1 MLQSLKVLLRGVKL
15 FEEVFLSIGDIPSY
29 AYIRGGPQ
37 FQTPVPREWFTE
49 PRPDTGRICC
59 ATYRLMTELQRLLL
73 AYDRHRAAA
82 RPCALATVVEVLGS
96 AYRRPGARMLVT
108 ADGELT
114 GAISGG
120 CLEGDARQRARQA
133 ICRGQPALVT
143 YDTRDEDDP
152 RHGLGPGCQ
161 GVVRI
166 LLEPLDFAAADN
178 PVELLRDFAHHPE
191 PAVLATVFETDAAGL
206 KAAVGQRVLLSATGA
221 LRGTPL
227 LAGPLAEAARAT
239 LAQGKSQVLDIE
251 TGAGPV
257 RALLEVL
264 APPLRLV
271 VYGAGNDAQP
281 LVHLA
286 AALGWHVTVLDGRPN
301 LATSARFPEAA
312 AVRIVPVRELE
323 KLVPDAGAYHVLLSH
338 NYAYDLA
345 ALQTLLPAATPYIGL
360 LGPRAKADRLLQEL
374 ELSASEA
381 ADVLQN
387 RLHSPIGL
395 DLGSETPEEIAL
407 AIVAEI
413 QARRHQRNGRP
424 LRERAGT
431 ERALS
436 VAGL

>member
-1 MLQSLKVLLRGVKL
+1 
-15 FEEVFLSIGDIPSY
+15 
-29 AYIRGGPQ
+29 
-37 FQTPVPREWFTE
+37 
-49 PRPDTGRICC
+49 
-59 ATYRLMTELQRLLL
+59 MTELQRLIL

-96 AYRRPGARMLVT
+96 AYRRPGARMLIT
-108 ADGELT
+108 EDGELT

-133 ICRGQPALVT
+133 IFRGQPTLVT

-166 LLEPLDFAAADN
+166 LLEPLDFAAPDN
-178 PVELLRDFAHHPE
+178 PVELLRGFAQHPE
-191 PAVLATVFETDAAGL
+191 PAVLATVFETDASGL

-221 LRGTPL
+221 LRSTPL
-227 LAGPLAEAARAT
+227 LAAPLAEAARAT
-239 LAQGKSQVLDIE
+239 LAQGLSQVLDVE
-251 TGAGPV
+251 TDAGPV

-264 APPLRLV
+264 VPPLRLV

-286 AALGWHVTVLDGRPN
+286 ASLGWHITIMDGRPN
-301 LATSARFPEAA
+301 LATAVRFPEAA
-312 AVRIVPVRELE
+312 EVRIVPVR
-323 KLVPDAGAYHVLLSH
+323 KLKTQVPDADAYHVLLSH

-345 ALQTLLPAATPYIGL
+345 ALQTLLPTAAPYIGL
-360 LGPRAKADRLLQEL
+360 LGPRAKASRLLSEEL
-374 ELSASEA
+374 ELTESEMA
-381 ADVLQN
+381 EVLQN

-395 DLGSETPEEIAL
+395 ALGGETPEEIAL

-413 QARRHQRNGRP
+413 QAVKNKRQPQH
-424 LRERAGT
+424 LRDTKAAIHADSPKTGSQAT
-431 ERALS
+431 GA
-436 VAGL
+436 VA

>member
-1 MLQSLKVLLRGVKL
+1 
-15 FEEVFLSIGDIPSY
+15 
-29 AYIRGGPQ
+29 
-37 FQTPVPREWFTE
+37 
-49 PRPDTGRICC
+49 
-59 ATYRLMTELQRLLL
+59 MTELQRLLL
-73 AYDRHRAAA
+73 AYDRHRAQA

-108 ADGELT
+108 EDGELT

-133 ICRGQPALVT
+133 IFRGQPTLVT

-166 LLEPLDFAAADN
+166 LLEPLDFAAPDN
-178 PVELLRDFAHHPE
+178 PVELLRGFAQHPE
-191 PAVLATVFETDAAGL
+191 PAVLATVFETDASGL

-221 LRGTPL
+221 LRSTPL
-227 LAGPLAEAARAT
+227 LAAPLAEAARAT
-239 LAQGKSQVLDIE
+239 LAQGLSQVLDVE
-251 TGAGPV
+251 TDAGPV

-264 APPLRLV
+264 VPPLRLV

-286 AALGWHVTVLDGRPN
+286 ASLGWHITIMDGRPN
-301 LATSARFPEAA
+301 LATAVRFPEAA
-312 AVRIVPVRELE
+312 EVRIVPVR
-323 KLVPDAGAYHVLLSH
+323 KLKTQVPDADAYHVLLSH

-345 ALQTLLPAATPYIGL
+345 ALQTLLPTAAPYIGL
-360 LGPRAKADRLLQEL
+360 LGPRAKASRLLSKEL
-374 ELSASEA
+374 ELTESEMA
-381 ADVLQN
+381 EVLQN

-395 DLGSETPEEIAL
+395 ALGGETPEEIAL

-413 QARRHQRNGRP
+413 QAVKNKRQPQH
-424 LRERAGT
+424 LRDTKAAIHADSPKTGSQAT
-431 ERALS
+431 GA
-436 VAGL
+436 VA

>member
-1 MLQSLKVLLRGVKL
+1 
-15 FEEVFLSIGDIPSY
+15 
-29 AYIRGGPQ
+29 
-37 FQTPVPREWFTE
+37 
-49 PRPDTGRICC
+49 
-59 ATYRLMTELQRLLL
+59 MTELQRLFL
-73 AYDRHRAAA
+73 AYDQHRAAQ

-108 ADGELT
+108 EDGELT

-120 CLEGDARQRARQA
+120 CLEGDARQRARRA
-133 ICRGQPALVT
+133 IFRGEPTLVT

-166 LLEPLDFAAADN
+166 LLEPLNFADGHN
-178 PVELLRDFAHHPE
+178 PLELLRGFAQHPA
-191 PAVLATVFETDAAGL
+191 PAVLATVFAADTTGPT
-206 KAAVGQRVLLSATGA
+206 AAVGQRLLLPAAGA
-221 LRGTPL
+221 RRGTPL
-227 LAGPLAEAARAT
+227 LAAPLAEAARAT
-239 LAQGKSQVLDIE
+239 LAHGQSQVLDVE
-251 TGAGPV
+251 TDGGPV

-264 APPLRLV
+264 KPPLRLV

-286 AALGWHVTVLDGRPN
+286 GSLGWHITVVDGRPN
-301 LATSARFPEAA
+301 LATALRFPEAA
-312 AVRIVPVRELE
+312 EVRVVPVRALE
-323 KLVPDAGAYHVLLSH
+323 TQAPDPGAYHVLLSH

-345 ALQTLLPAATPYIGL
+345 ALQSLLPSPAPYIGL
-360 LGPRAKADRLLQEL
+360 LGPRLKAARLLDEL
-374 ELSASEA
+374 GLGEA
-381 ADVLQN
+381 ERAQLLRE

-413 QARRHQRNGRP
+413 QAQRSGRQGRP

-431 ERALS
+431 VHVPATDY
-436 VAGL
+436 AGAASAS

>member
-1 MLQSLKVLLRGVKL
+1 
-15 FEEVFLSIGDIPSY
+15 
-29 AYIRGGPQ
+29 
-37 FQTPVPREWFTE
+37 
-49 PRPDTGRICC
+49 
-59 ATYRLMTELQRLLL
+59 MTELQRLLL
-73 AYDRHRAAA
+73 AYDQHHADA

-108 ADGELT
+108 DDGQLT

-120 CLEGDARQRARQA
+120 CLEGDARQRARQT
-133 ICRGQPALVT
+133 IFRGQPALVT

-166 LLEPLDFAAADN
+166 LLEPLDFAAPDN
-178 PVELLRDFAHHPE
+178 PVELLRGFARHPE

-206 KAAVGQRVLLSATGA
+206 RAAVGQRVLLSTTGP
-221 LRGTPL
+221 LRGAPL

-239 LAQGKSQVLDIE
+239 LAQGLSQVLDIE
-251 TGAGPV
+251 TDAGPV

-264 APPLRLV
+264 VPPLRLV

-286 AALGWHVTVLDGRPN
+286 ASLGWHVTVLDGRPH
-301 LATSARFPEAA
+301 LATAARFPEAA
-312 AVRIVPVRELE
+312 EVRVVPVAEIAAE
-323 KLVPDAGAYHVLLSH
+323 TVAPGAFAVLLSH

-345 ALQTLLPAATPYIGL
+345 ALSLHLAAPTPYIGL
-360 LGPRAKADRLLQEL
+360 LGPRLKAARLLDELQLTEDEQQEL
-374 ELSASEA
+374 LRI
-381 ADVLQN
+381 

-413 QARRHQRNGRP
+413 QATQRRRNGRP
-424 LRERAGT
+424 LREKAGT
-431 ERALS
+431 VHAPAES
-436 VAGL
+436 T

>member
-1 MLQSLKVLLRGVKL
+1 
-15 FEEVFLSIGDIPSY
+15 
-29 AYIRGGPQ
+29 
-37 FQTPVPREWFTE
+37 
-49 PRPDTGRICC
+49 
-59 ATYRLMTELQRLLL
+59 MTELQRLIL

-108 ADGELT
+108 EDGELT

-133 ICRGQPALVT
+133 IFRGQPALVT

-166 LLEPLDFAAADN
+166 LLEPLDFAAPDN
-178 PVELLRDFAHHPE
+178 PVKLLRGFAQHPE
-191 PAVLATVFETDAAGL
+191 PAVLATVFETDASGL

-227 LAGPLAEAARAT
+227 LAAPLAEAARAT
-239 LAQGKSQVLDIE
+239 LAQGLSRVLDIE
-251 TGAGPV
+251 TDAGPV

-264 APPLRLV
+264 VPPLRLI

-286 AALGWHVTVLDGRPN
+286 ASLGWHITVMDGRPN
-301 LATSARFPEAA
+301 LATAARFPEAA
-312 AVRIVPVRELE
+312 EVRIVSVRELE
-323 KLVPDAGAYHVLLSH
+323 TLSPDAGAYHVLLSH

-345 ALQTLLPAATPYIGL
+345 TLQTLLPSAARYIGL
-360 LGPRAKADRLLQEL
+360 LGPRAKVGRLLSEKEL
-374 ELSASEA
+374 NLSEA
-381 ADVLQN
+381 DILEALQN

-395 DLGSETPEEIAL
+395 SLGGETPEEIAL

-413 QARRHQRNGRP
+413 QAVKNRRQPQHLRNTTAAIHADSPKFSHQ
-424 LRERAGT
+424 AMT
-431 ERALS
+431 D
-436 VAGL
+436 VA

>member
-1 MLQSLKVLLRGVKL
+1 
-15 FEEVFLSIGDIPSY
+15 
-29 AYIRGGPQ
+29 
-37 FQTPVPREWFTE
+37 
-49 PRPDTGRICC
+49 
-59 ATYRLMTELQRLLL
+59 MTELQRLLI
-73 AYDRHRAAA
+73 AYDQHRAAK

-108 ADGELT
+108 EDGELT

-120 CLEGDARQRARQA
+120 CLEGDARQRARRA
-133 ICRGQPALVT
+133 IFQGEPVLVT

-166 LLEPLDFAAADN
+166 LLEPLDFTNPDN
-178 PVELLRDFAHHPE
+178 PMELLRGFAQHPA
-191 PAVLATVFETDAAGL
+191 PAVLATVFETDTAGL
-206 KAAVGQRVLLSATGA
+206 KAAVGQRLLLAEGGVG
-221 LRGTPL
+221 RGTPL
-227 LAGPLAEAARAT
+227 LAAPLAEAARTTFAE
-239 LAQGKSQVLDIE
+239 GKSQVLDIE
-251 TGAGPV
+251 TDAGPV

-264 APPLRLV
+264 TPPLRLV

-286 AALGWHVTVLDGRPN
+286 ASLGWHITVVDGRPN
-301 LATSARFPEAA
+301 LATSPRFPEAA
-312 AVRIVPVRELE
+312 AVRLVPAGELE
-323 KLVPDAGAYHVLLSH
+323 TQVPDPLAYHVLLSH

-345 ALQTLLPAATPYIGL
+345 ALRTLCVSPAPYVGL
-360 LGPRAKADRLLQEL
+360 LGPRLKAQRLLDEL
-374 ELSASEA
+374 DSFPVDLVQQLRE
-381 ADVLQN
+381 

-413 QARRHQRNGRP
+413 QAQHSGRQGRP

-431 ERALS
+431 VHVPAYK
-436 VAGL
+436 A

>member
-1 MLQSLKVLLRGVKL
+1 
-15 FEEVFLSIGDIPSY
+15 
-29 AYIRGGPQ
+29 
-37 FQTPVPREWFTE
+37 
-49 PRPDTGRICC
+49 
-59 ATYRLMTELQRLLL
+59 MTELQRLLL
-73 AYDRHRAAA
+73 AYDQHRAQAC
-82 RPCALATVVEVLGS
+82 PCALATVVEVQGS

-108 ADGELT
+108 DNGQLT

-133 ICRGQPALVT
+133 IFRGQPALVT

-178 PVELLRDFAHHPE
+178 PVELLRSFARHPE
-191 PAVLATVFETDAAGL
+191 SAVLATVFETDTSGL

-221 LRGTPL
+221 IRGTPW
-227 LAGPLAEAARAT
+227 LAGPLAEVARTT
-239 LAQGKSQVLDIE
+239 LAQGLSQVLDIE
-251 TGAGPV
+251 TDAGPV

-264 APPLRLV
+264 EPPLRLM

-286 AALGWHVTVLDGRPN
+286 ASLGWHITVVDGRPN
-301 LATSARFPEAA
+301 LATAARFPEAA
-312 AVRIVPVRELE
+312 AVRVVPVAELE
-323 KLVPDAGAYHVLLSH
+323 TQTPDAGAYHVLLSH

-345 ALQTLLPAATPYIGL
+345 ALQTLLPTAAPYIGL
-360 LGPRAKADRLLQEL
+360 LGPRLKAARLLEEL
-374 ELSASEA
+374 QLTETET

-395 DLGSETPEEIAL
+395 NLGARTPEETAVSIA
-407 AIVAEI
+407 AEI
-413 QARRHQRNGRP
+413 IAGRWGGDGGK
-424 LRERAGT
+424 LT
-431 ERALS
+431 EADGAIHRPS
-436 VAGL
+436 

>member
-1 MLQSLKVLLRGVKL
+1 
-15 FEEVFLSIGDIPSY
+15 
-29 AYIRGGPQ
+29 
-37 FQTPVPREWFTE
+37 
-49 PRPDTGRICC
+49 
-59 ATYRLMTELQRLLL
+59 MTELQRLFL
-73 AYDRHRAAA
+73 AYDQHRAAQ

-108 ADGELT
+108 EDGELT

-120 CLEGDARQRARQA
+120 CLEGDARQRARRA
-133 ICRGQPALVT
+133 IFQGEPALVT

-166 LLEPLDFAAADN
+166 LLEPLNFQEETNPLEILRSFAQ
-178 PVELLRDFAHHPE
+178 HPA
-191 PAVLATVFETDAAGL
+191 PAVLATVFETDTTGL
-206 KAAVGQRVLLSATGA
+206 KAAVGQRLLLSEAGA
-221 LRGTPL
+221 VRGTPL
-227 LAGPLAEAARAT
+227 LAAPLADAAHAT
-239 LAQGKSQVLDIE
+239 LAQGQSQVLDIE
-251 TGAGPV
+251 TDAGPV

-264 APPLRLV
+264 TPPLRLV

-286 AALGWHVTVLDGRPN
+286 ASLGWHITVVDGRPN
-301 LATSARFPEAA
+301 LATAARFPEAA

-323 KLVPDAGAYHVLLSH
+323 TAVPDALAYHVLLSH

-345 ALQTLLPAATPYIGL
+345 ALQTLLASPAPYIGL
-360 LGPRAKADRLLQEL
+360 LGPRLKAQRLLDEL
-374 ELSASEA
+374 DTFPTEQVQQLRE
-381 ADVLQN
+381 

-407 AIVAEI
+407 CIVAEI
-413 QARRHQRNGRP
+413 QAQRSGRQGRP

-431 ERALS
+431 VHLPAS
-436 VAGL
+436 V